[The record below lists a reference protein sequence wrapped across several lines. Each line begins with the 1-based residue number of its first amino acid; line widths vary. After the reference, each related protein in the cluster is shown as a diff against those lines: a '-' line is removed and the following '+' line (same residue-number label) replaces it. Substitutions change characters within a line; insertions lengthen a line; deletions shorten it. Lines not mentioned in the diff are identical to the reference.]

1 MHEKCSHLL
10 DGVERFAEREVAS
23 REGLSRADVFPTD
36 LWEKMAGAGLL
47 GLAIPERLGGAGGD
61 YGSAIAA
68 LKGFA
73 RGGRNMGMALSWMIH
88 LLVAR
93 FFILSFGRED
103 QVEAYL
109 RPMAKGDITGSI
121 AISEPGTGAHPKHLK
136 TTARIVDDGYE
147 VNGEKTYLT
156 NGTFADFFMVFSV
169 TGFSGDRKAFTF
181 VIVPRDTRGFQPG
194 SLMKIGFLRPSPH
207 CGVRFDRCRVPLSNQ
222 LGEDGRAYERMSKPF
237 RPLEDV
243 LLMGPLLGG
252 MAWQLEALLEEV
264 RKKSPLDREGLKE
277 KLGFL
282 QASLETIEVTTGE
295 AARLCD
301 GGLDP
306 ERLDVLTVALKVQSK
321 NHQALVDAVASGIGV
336 TGAPEFDVITQDL
349 RKTIGLAD
357 QVIQIKTRN
366 IGERLLSKG

>member
-1 MHEKCSHLL
+1 
-10 DGVERFAEREVAS
+10 
-23 REGLSRADVFPTD
+23 
-36 LWEKMAGAGLL
+36 
-47 GLAIPERLGGAGGD
+47 
-61 YGSAIAA
+61 
-68 LKGFA
+68 
-73 RGGRNMGMALSWMIH
+73 
-88 LLVAR
+88 
-93 FFILSFGRED
+93 
-103 QVEAYL
+103 
-109 RPMAKGDITGSI
+109 
-121 AISEPGTGAHPKHLK
+121 
-136 TTARIVDDGYE
+136 
-147 VNGEKTYLT
+147 
-156 NGTFADFFMVFSV
+156 
-169 TGFSGDRKAFTF
+169 
-181 VIVPRDTRGFQPG
+181 
-194 SLMKIGFLRPSPH
+194 
-207 CGVRFDRCRVPLSNQ
+207 
-222 LGEDGRAYERMSKPF
+222 MSKPF

-264 RKKSPLDREGLKE
+264 RKKSPRDREGLKE